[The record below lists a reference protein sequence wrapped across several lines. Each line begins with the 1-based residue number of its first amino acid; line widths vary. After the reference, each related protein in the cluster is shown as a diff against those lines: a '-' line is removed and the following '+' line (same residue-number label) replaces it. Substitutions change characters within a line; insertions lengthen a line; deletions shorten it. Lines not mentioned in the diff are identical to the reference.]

1 MATISRLY
9 VSSDDLHA
17 FIDEMLP
24 PRAAARVASA
34 IEHDEGAQ
42 RRVADYVR
50 QKSDLKLLYSD
61 VLDEPVPP
69 TMLDMITAARR

>member
-1 MATISRLY
+1 MAAISRLY

-34 IEHDEGAQ
+34 IEQDDAAQ
-42 RRVADYVR
+42 RRVADYLR

-61 VLDEPVPP
+61 MLHEPVPP
-69 TMLDMITAARR
+69 SMLNMIAAARR

>member
-1 MATISRLY
+1 MAAISRLY

-34 IEHDEGAQ
+34 IEQDPGAQ
-42 RRVADYVR
+42 SRVADYLK
-50 QKSDLKLLYSD
+50 QKGDLKLLYND
-61 VLDEPVPP
+61 VLDEPVPQA
-69 TMLDMITAARR
+69 MLEMIAAARR